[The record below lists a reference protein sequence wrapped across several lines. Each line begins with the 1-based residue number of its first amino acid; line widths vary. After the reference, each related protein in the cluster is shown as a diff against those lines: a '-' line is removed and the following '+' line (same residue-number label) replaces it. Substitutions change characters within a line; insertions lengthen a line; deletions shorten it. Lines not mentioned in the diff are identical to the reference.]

1 MSITKTATLQP
12 AKIFSF
18 AFPVYFFIHCTVV
31 YIYFLVFL
39 SFFARVIS
47 ISMVF
52 LNKYLLSSPD
62 LKVRSDCKFSL
73 PSASHFL
80 VN

>member
-31 YIYFLVFL
+31 YIFFLAFL
-39 SFFARVIS
+39 SFF
-47 ISMVF
+47 F
-52 LNKYLLSSPD
+52 KGDLNIDGVLEQVSSQQSRPEG
-62 LKVRSDCKFSL
+62 KI
-73 PSASHFL
+73 
-80 VN
+80 